1 MNSMERLHEMTMTR
15 ELAARADAV
24 NETERTAEL
33 TFSSETPYERW
44 FGPEILDHSE
54 GSVDLTR
61 LQEIGVL
68 LFNHDADKPIG
79 KVEKVWIGDDS
90 RGHALVRFDT
100 DEESDRIFQK
110 VSGGSLRGVSVGY
123 RIKDYNTI
131 KDGEKSKDGR
141 FAGPAVVVTQWEPL
155 EISIV
160 SVPADAGVGVGRS
173 IEDLKGM
180 NTNMN
185 NKHETMNE
193 TEMKKEMDLNQPDVQ
208 KDAASKT
215 DIQDAI
221 KQERMRSAEITK
233 LCRSFDL
240 NPDDYIAKGLTLEET
255 RAEVLKELA
264 KKSTPVSV
272 EVTSDESEK
281 FRAAAADGL
290 AMRAGIDISKPADG
304 AESFRGVSLM
314 RLAYD
319 ICEREGGKPN
329 RMDNETLLRSV
340 FSGGSGAFPNIL
352 ANVGHKALMKGYN
365 EVPATFQYWTSKGS
379 NPDFKPSTRV
389 GLGAADELLPMTE
402 MGEFKSSETADMGQQ
417 TTVHTFGRE
426 WTLTRKAI
434 INDDLSV
441 LARLPAAYGAAAR
454 RTINKK
460 AYELLTSGA
469 GIFTSAHKNS
479 GTGALSIES
488 LKAAKAAMSKQ
499 KDPSGKMYLNIQP
512 VYLIVPAEL
521 EVEAA
526 TLIASAVDPTK
537 NNAYPN
543 PFANRL
549 TVVADPNIED
559 AKAWYL
565 AAAPGVLPGIEVT
578 YLNGQENPTMRTFT
592 DTDVLG
598 IKYQIYMDFG
608 VNLLDYRAFYKS
620 TGE

>member
-1 MNSMERLHEMTMTR
+1 MMNSVERLHEMTMTR

-24 NETERTAEL
+24 NEAERTAEL
-33 TFSSETPYERW
+33 TFSSETPYKRW

-68 LFNHDADKPIG
+68 LFNHEPDHPIG
-79 KVEKVWIGDDS
+79 RVEKVWIGDDS
-90 RGHALVRFDT
+90 RGHALVKFDT
-100 DEESDRIFQK
+100 DEESDRIFKK

-123 RIKDYNTI
+123 RIKEYTRL
-131 KDGEKSKDGR
+131 KEGETSKDGR
-141 FAGPAVVVTQWEPL
+141 FKGPAVIVSQWEPL

-180 NTNMN
+180 NKDMDKKPEMKNQ
-185 NKHETMNE
+185 
-193 TEMKKEMDLNQPDVQ
+193 TEMKKDMDV
-208 KDAASKT
+208 KK
-215 DIQDAI
+215 DIQNAI
-221 KQERMRSAEITK
+221 EQERTRNAEITK
-233 LCRSFDL
+233 LCRSFEMS
-240 NPDDYIAKGLTLEET
+240 PDDYIEKGLTLEET

-264 KKSTPVSV
+264 KKSAPVSV
-272 EVTSDESEK
+272 NVLSDESEK
-281 FRAAAADGL
+281 FCAAAADGL
-290 AMRAGIDISKPADG
+290 AMRAGIEISTPADG

-319 ICEREGGKPN
+319 ICERAGGKPS
-329 RMDNETLLRSV
+329 RMDNDTLLRSV

-352 ANVGHKALMKGYN
+352 ANVGHNALMKGYN

-402 MGEFKSSETADMGQQ
+402 MGEFKSSETPDMGQQ

-426 WTLTRKAI
+426 WTLTRKSI

-454 RTINKK
+454 RTINKQ
-460 AYELLTSGA
+460 AYDLLTNGS

-479 GTGALSIES
+479 GTGTLSIAS

-559 AKAWYL
+559 SNAWYL

-620 TGE
+620 TGA

>member
-1 MNSMERLHEMTMTR
+1 MMNSVERLHEMTMTR

-24 NETERTAEL
+24 SEEKRTAEL
-33 TFSSETPYERW
+33 TFSSETPYKRW
-44 FGPEILDHSE
+44 FGLEILDHSE
-54 GSVDLTR
+54 NSVDLTR

-68 LFNHDADKPIG
+68 LFNHEPDHPIG
-79 KVEKVWIGDDS
+79 RVEKVWIGDDS
-90 RGHALVRFDT
+90 RGHALVKFDA
-100 DEESDRIFQK
+100 DEESDRIFKK

-123 RIKDYNTI
+123 RIKEYTQL
-131 KDGEKSKDGR
+131 KEGETSKDGR
-141 FAGPAVVVTQWEPL
+141 FKGPAVIVSQWEPL

-180 NTNMN
+180 NKDMD
-185 NKHETMNE
+185 KKP
-193 TEMKKEMDLNQPDVQ
+193 EMKKDMDV
-208 KDAASKT
+208 KK
-215 DIQDAI
+215 DIQNAI
-221 KQERMRSAEITK
+221 EQERTRNAEITK
-233 LCRSFDL
+233 LCRSFEMS
-240 NPDDYIAKGLTLEET
+240 PDGYIEKGLTLEET

-264 KKSTPVSV
+264 KKSAPVSV
-272 EVTSDESEK
+272 NVLSDESEK

-290 AMRAGIDISKPADG
+290 AMRAGIEISTPADG

-319 ICEREGGKPN
+319 ICEREGGKPS
-329 RMDNETLLRSV
+329 RMDNDTLLRSV

-352 ANVGHKALMKGYN
+352 SNVGHKALMKGYN

-402 MGEFKSSETADMGQQ
+402 MGEFKSSETTDMGQQ

-454 RTINKK
+454 RTINKQ
-460 AYELLTSGA
+460 AYDLLTKGSS
-469 GIFTSAHKNS
+469 IFTSAHKNN
-479 GTGALSIES
+479 GTGTLSIAS

-559 AKAWYL
+559 PQAWYL

-620 TGE
+620 TGA

>member
-1 MNSMERLHEMTMTR
+1 MMNSVERLHEMTMTR

-24 NETERTAEL
+24 SEKERTAEL
-33 TFSSETPYERW
+33 TFSSEKPYKRW
-44 FGPEILDHSE
+44 FGLEILDHSE

-68 LFNHDADKPIG
+68 LFNHEPDYPIG
-79 KVEKVWIGDDS
+79 RVEKVWIGDDS
-90 RGHALVRFDT
+90 RGHALVKFDA
-100 DEESDRIFQK
+100 DEESDRIFKK

-123 RIKDYNTI
+123 RIKEYTQL
-131 KDGEKSKDGR
+131 KEGETSKDGR
-141 FAGPAVVVTQWEPL
+141 FKGPAVIVSQWEPL

-160 SVPADAGVGVGRS
+160 SVPADPGVGVGRS

-180 NTNMN
+180 NKDMDKKPEMENQ
-185 NKHETMNE
+185 
-193 TEMKKEMDLNQPDVQ
+193 TEMKKDMGV
-208 KDAASKT
+208 KK
-215 DIQDAI
+215 DIQNAI
-221 KQERMRSAEITK
+221 EQERTRNAEITK
-233 LCRSFDL
+233 LCRSFEMS
-240 NPDDYIAKGLTLEET
+240 PDGYIEKGLTLEET

-264 KKSTPVSV
+264 KKSAPVSV
-272 EVTSDESEK
+272 NVLSDESEK

-290 AMRAGIDISKPADG
+290 AMRAGIEISTPADG

-319 ICEREGGKPN
+319 ICEREGGKPR
-329 RMDNETLLRSV
+329 RMDNDTLLRSV

-402 MGEFKSSETADMGQQ
+402 MGEFKSSETTDMGQQ

-426 WTLTRKAI
+426 WTLTRKSI

-454 RTINKK
+454 RTINKQ
-460 AYELLTSGA
+460 AYDLLTNGS

-479 GTGALSIES
+479 GTGTLSIAS

-559 AKAWYL
+559 PQAWYL

-620 TGE
+620 TGA

>member
-24 NETERTAEL
+24 NEAERTAEL
-33 TFSSETPYERW
+33 TFSSETPYKRW
-44 FGPEILDHSE
+44 FGPEILDHSD

-68 LFNHDADKPIG
+68 LFNHEPDHPIG
-79 KVEKVWIGDDS
+79 RVEKVWIGDDS
-90 RGHALVRFDT
+90 RGHALVKFDT
-100 DEESDRIFQK
+100 DEESDRIFKK

-123 RIKDYNTI
+123 RIKEYTQL
-131 KDGEKSKDGR
+131 KEGETSKDGR
-141 FAGPAVVVTQWEPL
+141 FKGPAVIVSQWEPL

-180 NTNMN
+180 NKDMD
-185 NKHETMNE
+185 NKPEIKNQTDMDVKV
-193 TEMKKEMDLNQPDVQ
+193 KK
-208 KDAASKT
+208 
-215 DIQDAI
+215 DIQNAAI
-221 KQERMRSAEITK
+221 EQERTRNAEITK
-233 LCRSFDL
+233 LCRSFEL
-240 NPDDYIAKGLTLEET
+240 NPDDYIAKGLTIEET

-264 KKSTPVSV
+264 KRSSPVSV
-272 EVTSDESEK
+272 EVLSDESEK
-281 FRAAAADGL
+281 FCAAAADGL
-290 AMRAGIDISKPADG
+290 AMRAGINISKPSDG
-304 AESFRGVSLM
+304 AESFRGMSLM
-314 RLAYD
+314 RLAGN
-319 ICEREGGKPN
+319 ICEREGGKPG
-329 RMDNETLLRSV
+329 RMDSETLLRSV

-365 EVPATFQYWTSKGS
+365 EVPATFQYWTAKGS

-389 GLGAADELLPMTE
+389 GLGAADELLPVTE
-402 MGEFKSSETADMGQQ
+402 MGEFKSSEVTDMGQQ

-426 WTLTRKAI
+426 WSLTRQAI
-434 INDDLSV
+434 INDDLSA
-441 LARLPAAYGAAAR
+441 LTRLPAAYGAAAR
-454 RTINKK
+454 RTINKQ
-460 AYELLTSGA
+460 AYELLTNGT

-479 GTGALSIES
+479 GTGTLSIES
-488 LKAAKAAMSKQ
+488 LKEAKAAMSKQ

-549 TVVADPNIED
+549 TVIADPNIED
-559 AKAWYL
+559 PKAWYL

>member
-1 MNSMERLHEMTMTR
+1 MSSTERLHEMTMTR
-15 ELAARADAV
+15 EMAARADAV
-24 NETERTAEL
+24 SEEGRTAEL
-33 TFSSETPYERW
+33 TFSSETPYVRW

-68 LFNHDADKPIG
+68 LFNHEPDHPIG
-79 KVEKVWIGDDS
+79 RVEKVWIGDDS
-90 RGHALVRFDT
+90 RGHALVKFDA
-100 DEESDRIFQK
+100 DEESDRIFKK

-123 RIKDYNTI
+123 RIKEYI
-131 KDGEKSKDGR
+131 QLKEGETSKDGR
-141 FAGPAVVVTQWEPL
+141 FKGPAVIVSQWEPL

-180 NTNMN
+180 NKDMD
-185 NKHETMNE
+185 KKPEMKSQ
-193 TEMKKEMDLNQPDVQ
+193 TEMKKDMDA
-208 KDAASKT
+208 KK
-215 DIQDAI
+215 DIQNAI
-221 KQERMRSAEITK
+221 EQERTRNAEITK
-233 LCRSFDL
+233 LCRSFEMS
-240 NPDDYIAKGLTLEET
+240 PDDYIEKGLTLEET

-264 KKSTPVSV
+264 KKSAPVSV
-272 EVTSDESEK
+272 NVLSDESEK

-290 AMRAGIDISKPADG
+290 AMRAGIEISKPVDG

-319 ICEREGGKPN
+319 ICEREGGKPS
-329 RMDNETLLRSV
+329 RMDNDTLLRSV

-402 MGEFKSSETADMGQQ
+402 MGDFKSSETTDMGQQ

-426 WTLTRKAI
+426 WTLTRKSI

-454 RTINKK
+454 RTINKQ
-460 AYELLTSGA
+460 AYDLLTKGSS
-469 GIFTSAHKNS
+469 IFTSAHKNS
-479 GTGALSIES
+479 GTGTLSIAS

-559 AKAWYL
+559 PNAWYL

-620 TGE
+620 TGA

>member
-1 MNSMERLHEMTMTR
+1 MMSSMERLHEMTMTR
-15 ELAARADAV
+15 EMAARADAV
-24 NETERTAEL
+24 SEEGRTAEL
-33 TFSSETPYERW
+33 TFSSETPYVRW

-68 LFNHDADKPIG
+68 LFNHEPDHPIG
-79 KVEKVWIGDDS
+79 RVEKVWIGDDS
-90 RGHALVRFDT
+90 RGHALVKFDA
-100 DEESDRIFQK
+100 DEESDRIFKK

-123 RIKDYNTI
+123 RIKEYI
-131 KDGEKSKDGR
+131 QLKEGETSKDGR
-141 FAGPAVVVTQWEPL
+141 FKGPAVIVSQWEPL

-180 NTNMN
+180 NKDMD
-185 NKHETMNE
+185 KKPEMKSQ
-193 TEMKKEMDLNQPDVQ
+193 TEMKKDMDVE
-208 KDAASKT
+208 K
-215 DIQDAI
+215 DIQNAI
-221 KQERMRSAEITK
+221 EQERTRNAEITK
-233 LCRSFDL
+233 LCRSFEMA
-240 NPDDYIAKGLTLEET
+240 PDDYIEKGLTLEET

-264 KKSTPVSV
+264 KKSAPVSV
-272 EVTSDESEK
+272 NVLSDESEK

-290 AMRAGIDISKPADG
+290 AMRAGIEISKPVDG

-319 ICEREGGKPN
+319 ICEREGGKQS
-329 RMDNETLLRSV
+329 RMDNDTLLRSV

-402 MGEFKSSETADMGQQ
+402 MGDFKSSETTDMGQQ

-426 WTLTRKAI
+426 WTLTRKSI

-454 RTINKK
+454 RTINKQ
-460 AYELLTSGA
+460 AYDLLTKGSS
-469 GIFTSAHKNS
+469 IFTSAHKNS
-479 GTGALSIES
+479 GTGTLSIAS

-559 AKAWYL
+559 PNAWYL

-620 TGE
+620 TGA

>member
-1 MNSMERLHEMTMTR
+1 MMSSTERLHEMTMTR
-15 ELAARADAV
+15 EMAARADAV
-24 NETERTAEL
+24 SEEGRTAEL
-33 TFSSETPYERW
+33 TFSSETPYVRW

-68 LFNHDADKPIG
+68 LFNHEPDHPIG
-79 KVEKVWIGDDS
+79 RVEKVWIGDDS
-90 RGHALVRFDT
+90 RGHALVKFDA
-100 DEESDRIFQK
+100 DEESDRIFKK

-123 RIKDYNTI
+123 RIKEYI
-131 KDGEKSKDGR
+131 QLKEGETSKDGR
-141 FAGPAVVVTQWEPL
+141 FKGPAVIVSQWEPL

-180 NTNMN
+180 NKDMD
-185 NKHETMNE
+185 KKPEMKSQ
-193 TEMKKEMDLNQPDVQ
+193 TEMKKDMDA
-208 KDAASKT
+208 KK
-215 DIQDAI
+215 DIQNAI
-221 KQERMRSAEITK
+221 EQERTRNAEITK
-233 LCRSFDL
+233 LCRSFEMS
-240 NPDDYIAKGLTLEET
+240 PDDYIEKGLTLEET

-264 KKSTPVSV
+264 KKSAPVSV
-272 EVTSDESEK
+272 NVLSDESEK

-290 AMRAGIDISKPADG
+290 AMRAGIEISKPVDG

-319 ICEREGGKPN
+319 ICEREGGKPS
-329 RMDNETLLRSV
+329 RMDNDTLLRSV

-402 MGEFKSSETADMGQQ
+402 MGDFKSSETTDMGQQ

-426 WTLTRKAI
+426 WTLTRKSI

-454 RTINKK
+454 RTINKQ
-460 AYELLTSGA
+460 AYDLLTKGSS
-469 GIFTSAHKNS
+469 IFTSAHKNS
-479 GTGALSIES
+479 GTGTLSIAS

-559 AKAWYL
+559 PNAWYL

-620 TGE
+620 TGA

>member
-1 MNSMERLHEMTMTR
+1 MMSSMERLHEMTMTR
-15 ELAARADAV
+15 EMAARADAV
-24 NETERTAEL
+24 SEEGRTAEL
-33 TFSSETPYERW
+33 TFSSETPYVRW

-68 LFNHDADKPIG
+68 LFNHEPDHPIG
-79 KVEKVWIGDDS
+79 RVEKVWIGDDS
-90 RGHALVRFDT
+90 RGHALVKFDA
-100 DEESDRIFQK
+100 DEESDRIFKK

-123 RIKDYNTI
+123 RIKEYTRL
-131 KDGEKSKDGR
+131 KEGETSKDGR
-141 FAGPAVVVTQWEPL
+141 FKGPAVIVSQWEPL

-180 NTNMN
+180 NKDMD
-185 NKHETMNE
+185 KKPEMKSQ
-193 TEMKKEMDLNQPDVQ
+193 TEMKKDMDVE
-208 KDAASKT
+208 K
-215 DIQDAI
+215 DIQNAI
-221 KQERMRSAEITK
+221 EQERTRNAEITK
-233 LCRSFDL
+233 LCRSFEMA
-240 NPDDYIAKGLTLEET
+240 PDDYIEKGLTLEET

-264 KKSTPVSV
+264 KKSAPVSV
-272 EVTSDESEK
+272 NVLSDESEK

-290 AMRAGIDISKPADG
+290 AMRAGIEISKPVDG

-319 ICEREGGKPN
+319 ICEREGGKPS
-329 RMDNETLLRSV
+329 RMDNDTLLRSV

-389 GLGAADELLPMTE
+389 GLDAADELLPMTE
-402 MGEFKSSETADMGQQ
+402 MGEFKSSKTTDMGQQ

-454 RTINKK
+454 RTINKQ
-460 AYELLTSGA
+460 AYDLLTKGSK
-469 GIFTSAHKNS
+469 IFTSAHENS
-479 GTGALSIES
+479 GTGTLSIAS
-488 LKAAKAAMSKQ
+488 LKAAKTAMSKQ

-559 AKAWYL
+559 PNAWYL

-620 TGE
+620 TGA

>member
-1 MNSMERLHEMTMTR
+1 MMNSVERLHEMTMTR

-24 NETERTAEL
+24 NEAERTAEL
-33 TFSSETPYERW
+33 TFSSETPYKRW

-68 LFNHDADKPIG
+68 LFNHEPGHPIG
-79 KVEKVWIGDDS
+79 RVEKVWIGDDS
-90 RGHALVRFDT
+90 RGHALVKFDT
-100 DEESDRIFQK
+100 DEESDRIFKK

-123 RIKDYNTI
+123 RIKEYTQL
-131 KDGEKSKDGR
+131 KEGETSKDGR
-141 FAGPAVVVTQWEPL
+141 FKGPAVIVSQWEPL

-180 NTNMN
+180 NKDMDKKPEMKNQ
-185 NKHETMNE
+185 
-193 TEMKKEMDLNQPDVQ
+193 TEMKKDMDV
-208 KDAASKT
+208 KK
-215 DIQDAI
+215 DIQNAI
-221 KQERMRSAEITK
+221 EQERTRNAEITK
-233 LCRSFDL
+233 LCRSFEMS
-240 NPDDYIAKGLTLEET
+240 PDDYIEKGLTLEEA

-264 KKSTPVSV
+264 KKSAPVSV
-272 EVTSDESEK
+272 NVLSDESEK

-290 AMRAGIDISKPADG
+290 AMRAGIEISTPADG
-304 AESFRGVSLM
+304 AESFRSVSLM

-319 ICEREGGKPN
+319 ICEREGGKPS
-329 RMDNETLLRSV
+329 RMDNDTLLRSV

-402 MGEFKSSETADMGQQ
+402 MGEFKSSETTDMGQQ

-426 WTLTRKAI
+426 WTLTRKSI

-454 RTINKK
+454 RTINKQ
-460 AYELLTSGA
+460 AYDLLTNGS

-479 GTGALSIES
+479 GTGTLSIAS

-559 AKAWYL
+559 PNAWYL

-620 TGE
+620 TGA

>member
-1 MNSMERLHEMTMTR
+1 MMKSVERLHEMTMTR

-24 NETERTAEL
+24 SEEERTAEL
-33 TFSSETPYERW
+33 TFSSEKPYKRW
-44 FGPEILDHSE
+44 FGLEILDHSE
-54 GSVDLTR
+54 NSVDLTR

-68 LFNHDADKPIG
+68 LFNHEPAHPIG
-79 KVEKVWIGDDS
+79 RVEKVWIGDDS
-90 RGHALVRFDT
+90 RGHALVKFDA
-100 DEESDRIFQK
+100 DEESDRIFKK

-123 RIKDYNTI
+123 RIKEYTQL
-131 KDGEKSKDGR
+131 KEGETSKDGR
-141 FAGPAVVVTQWEPL
+141 FKGPAVIVSQWEPL

-180 NTNMN
+180 NNDMD
-185 NKHETMNE
+185 KKPEMKSQ
-193 TEMKKEMDLNQPDVQ
+193 TEMKKDMDV
-208 KDAASKT
+208 KK
-215 DIQDAI
+215 DIQNAI
-221 KQERMRSAEITK
+221 EQERTRNAEITK
-233 LCRSFDL
+233 LCRSFEMS
-240 NPDDYIAKGLTLEET
+240 PDGYIEKGLTLEET

-264 KKSTPVSV
+264 KKSAPVSV
-272 EVTSDESEK
+272 NVLSDESEK

-290 AMRAGIDISKPADG
+290 AMRAGIEISTPADG

-319 ICEREGGKPN
+319 ICEREGGKPS
-329 RMDNETLLRSV
+329 RMDNDTLLRSV

-402 MGEFKSSETADMGQQ
+402 MGEFKSSEATDMGQQ

-454 RTINKK
+454 RTINKQ
-460 AYELLTSGA
+460 AYDLLTNGS

-479 GTGALSIES
+479 GTGTLSIAS

-559 AKAWYL
+559 PNAWYL

-620 TGE
+620 TGA

>member
-24 NETERTAEL
+24 DGEARTAEL
-33 TFSSETPYERW
+33 TFSSETPYKRW
-44 FGPEILDHSE
+44 FGPEILDHSP

-79 KVEKVWIGDDS
+79 KVERVWIGEDS
-90 RGHALVRFDT
+90 RGHALVKFDT
-100 DEESDRIFQK
+100 DEESDRIFKK

-123 RIKDYNTI
+123 RIKEYNTV
-131 KDGEKSKDGR
+131 KEGEKSKDGR
-141 FAGPAVVVTQWEPL
+141 FEGPAVVVTQWEPL

-180 NTNMN
+180 TKDME
-185 NKHETMNE
+185 NKIET
-193 TEMKKEMDLNQPDVQ
+193 KNQPELKEAEMQ
-208 KDAASKT
+208 KAVDIRKAAVE
-215 DIQDAI
+215 
-221 KQERMRSAEITK
+221 QERTRAAEITA
-233 LCRSFDL
+233 LCRSFDMS
-240 NPDDYIAKGLTLEET
+240 PDEYIAKGLSIDEA
-255 RAEVLKELA
+255 RAEVLEALSR
-264 KKSTPVSV
+264 KSAPVSV

-281 FRAAAADGL
+281 FCAAAADGL
-290 AMRAGIDISKPADG
+290 ALRAGIEISKPADG
-304 AESFRGVSLM
+304 AESFRGMSLL
-314 RLAYD
+314 RLAGD
-319 ICEREGGKPN
+319 ICEREGGKPG
-329 RMDNETLLRSV
+329 RMDSETLLRSV

-365 EVPATFQYWTSKGS
+365 EVPATFQYWTAKGS

-389 GLGAADELLPMTE
+389 GLGAADELLPVTE
-402 MGEFKSSETADMGQQ
+402 MGEFKSSEVTDMGQQ

-426 WTLTRKAI
+426 WSLTRQAI
-434 INDDLSV
+434 INDDLSA
-441 LARLPAAYGAAAR
+441 LTRLPAAYGAAAR
-454 RTINKK
+454 RTINKQ
-460 AYELLTSGA
+460 AYELLTNGT

-479 GTGALSIES
+479 GTGTLSIES
-488 LKAAKAAMSKQ
+488 LKEAKAAMSKQ

-549 TVVADPNIED
+549 TVIADPNIED
-559 AKAWYL
+559 PKAWYL

>member
-24 NETERTAEL
+24 NDAERTAEL
-33 TFSSETPYERW
+33 TFSSETPYKRW

-68 LFNHDADKPIG
+68 LFNHEPDHPIG
-79 KVEKVWIGDDS
+79 RVEKVWIGDDS
-90 RGHALVRFDT
+90 RGHALVKFDT
-100 DEESDRIFQK
+100 DEESDRIFKK

-123 RIKDYNTI
+123 RIKEYTQL
-131 KDGEKSKDGR
+131 KEGETSKDGR
-141 FAGPAVVVTQWEPL
+141 FKGPAVIVSQWEPL

-180 NTNMN
+180 NKDMD
-185 NKHETMNE
+185 NKPEIKNQTDMDVKV
-193 TEMKKEMDLNQPDVQ
+193 KK
-208 KDAASKT
+208 
-215 DIQDAI
+215 DIQNAAI
-221 KQERMRSAEITK
+221 EQERTRNAEITK
-233 LCRSFDL
+233 LCRSFEL
-240 NPDDYIAKGLTLEET
+240 NPDDYIAKGLTIEET

-264 KKSTPVSV
+264 KRSAPVSV
-272 EVTSDESEK
+272 EVLSDESEK
-281 FRAAAADGL
+281 FCAAAADGL
-290 AMRAGIDISKPADG
+290 AMRAGINISKPADG
-304 AESFRGVSLM
+304 AESFRGMSLM
-314 RLAYD
+314 RLAGN
-319 ICEREGGKPN
+319 ICEREGGKPT
-329 RMDNETLLRSV
+329 RMDDDTLLRSV

-352 ANVGHKALMKGYN
+352 ANVGRKSLMKGYN

-402 MGEFKSSETADMGQQ
+402 MGEFKSSEAKDVGQD
-417 TTVHTFGRE
+417 TIVHTFGRE
-426 WTLTRKAI
+426 WTLTRQAI
-434 INDDLSV
+434 INDDLSA
-441 LARLPAAYGAAAR
+441 LARLPEAYGAAAR
-454 RTINKK
+454 RTINKQ
-460 AYELLTSGA
+460 AYALLTKGT
-469 GIFTSAHKNS
+469 GIFTSLHKNQ

-488 LKAAKAAMSKQ
+488 LKAAKAAMAKQ
-499 KDPSGKMYLNIQP
+499 KDPTGNAYLNIQP
-512 VYLIVPAEL
+512 VYLIVPSEL

-526 TLIASAVDPTK
+526 TLIASTVDPTK

-543 PFANRL
+543 PFANKL

-559 AKAWYL
+559 EKAWYL

-578 YLNGQENPTMRTFT
+578 YLNGQENPTLRTFT
-592 DTDVLG
+592 DTEVLG
-598 IKYQIYMDFG
+598 IKYQIYLDFG

>member
-1 MNSMERLHEMTMTR
+1 MMNSMKRLHEMTMTR

-24 NETERTAEL
+24 SEEKRTAEL
-33 TFSSETPYERW
+33 TFSSEKPYKRW

-68 LFNHDADKPIG
+68 LFNHEPDHPIG
-79 KVEKVWIGDDS
+79 RVEKVWIGDDS
-90 RGHALVRFDT
+90 RGHALVKFDA
-100 DEESDRIFQK
+100 DEESDRIFKK

-123 RIKDYNTI
+123 RIKEYTQL
-131 KDGEKSKDGR
+131 KEGETSKDGR
-141 FAGPAVVVTQWEPL
+141 FKGPAVIVSQWEPL

-180 NTNMN
+180 NKDMD
-185 NKHETMNE
+185 KKPEMKSQ
-193 TEMKKEMDLNQPDVQ
+193 TEMKKDMDVE
-208 KDAASKT
+208 K
-215 DIQDAI
+215 DIQNAI
-221 KQERMRSAEITK
+221 EQERTRNAEITK
-233 LCRSFDL
+233 LCRSFEMA
-240 NPDDYIAKGLTLEET
+240 PDDYIEKGLTLEET

-264 KKSTPVSV
+264 KKSAPVSV
-272 EVTSDESEK
+272 NVLSDESEK

-290 AMRAGIDISKPADG
+290 AMRAGIEISKPVDG

-319 ICEREGGKPN
+319 ICEREGGKPS
-329 RMDNETLLRSV
+329 RMDNDTLLRSV

-402 MGEFKSSETADMGQQ
+402 MGEFKSSKTTDMGQQ

-434 INDDLSV
+434 IDDDLSV

-454 RTINKK
+454 RTINKQ
-460 AYELLTSGA
+460 AYDLLTKGSK
-469 GIFTSAHKNS
+469 IFTSAHENS
-479 GTGALSIES
+479 GTGTLSIAS
-488 LKAAKAAMSKQ
+488 LKAAKTAMSKQ

-559 AKAWYL
+559 PNAWYL

-620 TGE
+620 TGA

>member
-1 MNSMERLHEMTMTR
+1 MMNSVERLHEMTMTR
-15 ELAARADAV
+15 ELAARADV
-24 NETERTAEL
+24 VSEEERTAEL
-33 TFSSETPYERW
+33 TFSSETPYKRW

-68 LFNHDADKPIG
+68 LFNHEPDHPIG

-90 RGHALVRFDT
+90 RGHALVKFDT
-100 DEESDRIFQK
+100 DEESDRIFKK

-123 RIKDYNTI
+123 RIKEYTQL
-131 KDGEKSKDGR
+131 KEGETSKDGR
-141 FAGPAVVVTQWEPL
+141 FKGPAVIVSQWEPL

-180 NTNMN
+180 NKDMDKKPEMKNQ
-185 NKHETMNE
+185 
-193 TEMKKEMDLNQPDVQ
+193 TEMKKDMDV
-208 KDAASKT
+208 KK
-215 DIQDAI
+215 DIQNAI
-221 KQERMRSAEITK
+221 EQERTRNAEITK
-233 LCRSFDL
+233 LCRSFEMS
-240 NPDDYIAKGLTLEET
+240 PDDYIEKGLTLEEA

-264 KKSTPVSV
+264 KKSAPVSV
-272 EVTSDESEK
+272 NVLSDESEK

-290 AMRAGIDISKPADG
+290 AMRAGIEISTPADG

-319 ICEREGGKPN
+319 ICKREGGKPS
-329 RMDNETLLRSV
+329 RMDNDTLLRSV

-402 MGEFKSSETADMGQQ
+402 MGEFKSSETTDMGQQ

-426 WTLTRKAI
+426 WTLTRKSI

-454 RTINKK
+454 RTINKQ
-460 AYELLTSGA
+460 AYDLLTNGS
-469 GIFTSAHKNS
+469 GIFTSTHKNS
-479 GTGALSIES
+479 GTGTLSIAS

-559 AKAWYL
+559 PNAWYL

-578 YLNGQENPTMRTFT
+578 YLNG
-592 DTDVLG
+592 
-598 IKYQIYMDFG
+598 
-608 VNLLDYRAFYKS
+608 
-620 TGE
+620 

>member
-1 MNSMERLHEMTMTR
+1 MMKSVERLHEMTMTR

-24 NETERTAEL
+24 SEEERTAEL
-33 TFSSETPYERW
+33 TFSSEKPYKRW
-44 FGPEILDHSE
+44 FGLEILDHSE
-54 GSVDLTR
+54 NSVDLTR

-68 LFNHDADKPIG
+68 LFNHEPAHPIG
-79 KVEKVWIGDDS
+79 RVEKVWIGDDS
-90 RGHALVRFDT
+90 RGHALVKFDA
-100 DEESDRIFQK
+100 DEESDRIFKK

-123 RIKDYNTI
+123 RIKEYTQL
-131 KDGEKSKDGR
+131 KEGETSKDGR
-141 FAGPAVVVTQWEPL
+141 FKGPAVIVSQWEPL

-180 NTNMN
+180 NKDMD
-185 NKHETMNE
+185 KKPEMKSQ
-193 TEMKKEMDLNQPDVQ
+193 TEMKKDMDV
-208 KDAASKT
+208 KK
-215 DIQDAI
+215 DIQNAI
-221 KQERMRSAEITK
+221 EQERTRNAEITK
-233 LCRSFDL
+233 LCRSFEMS
-240 NPDDYIAKGLTLEET
+240 PDGYIEKGLTLEET

-264 KKSTPVSV
+264 KKSAPVSV
-272 EVTSDESEK
+272 NVLSDESEK

-290 AMRAGIDISKPADG
+290 AMRAGIEISTPADG

-319 ICEREGGKPN
+319 ICEREGGKPS
-329 RMDNETLLRSV
+329 RMDNDTLLRSV

-402 MGEFKSSETADMGQQ
+402 MGEFKSSETTDMGQQ

-454 RTINKK
+454 RTINKQ
-460 AYELLTSGA
+460 AYDLLTKGSS
-469 GIFTSAHKNS
+469 IFTSAHKNS
-479 GTGALSIES
+479 GTGTLSIAS
-488 LKAAKAAMSKQ
+488 LKAAKAAMVKQ

-559 AKAWYL
+559 PNAWYL

-620 TGE
+620 TGA

>member
-1 MNSMERLHEMTMTR
+1 MMNSVERLHEMTMTR

-24 NETERTAEL
+24 SEEKRTAEL
-33 TFSSETPYERW
+33 TFSSETPYKRW
-44 FGPEILDHSE
+44 FGLEILDHSE
-54 GSVDLTR
+54 NSVDLTR

-68 LFNHDADKPIG
+68 LFNHEPDHPIG
-79 KVEKVWIGDDS
+79 RVEKVWIGDDS
-90 RGHALVRFDT
+90 RGHALVKFDA
-100 DEESDRIFQK
+100 DEESDRIFKK

-123 RIKDYNTI
+123 RIKEYTQL
-131 KDGEKSKDGR
+131 KEGETSKDGR
-141 FAGPAVVVTQWEPL
+141 FKGPAVIVSQWEPL

-180 NTNMN
+180 NKDMDKKPEMKNQ
-185 NKHETMNE
+185 
-193 TEMKKEMDLNQPDVQ
+193 TEMKKDMDV
-208 KDAASKT
+208 KK
-215 DIQDAI
+215 DIQNAI
-221 KQERMRSAEITK
+221 EQERTRNAEITK
-233 LCRSFDL
+233 LCRSFEMS
-240 NPDDYIAKGLTLEET
+240 PDGYIEKGLTLEET

-264 KKSTPVSV
+264 KKSAPVSV
-272 EVTSDESEK
+272 NVLSDESEK

-290 AMRAGIDISKPADG
+290 AMRAGIEISTPADG

-319 ICEREGGKPN
+319 ICEREGGKPS
-329 RMDNETLLRSV
+329 RMDNDTLLRSV

-402 MGEFKSSETADMGQQ
+402 MGEFKSSETTDMGQQ

-454 RTINKK
+454 RTINKQ
-460 AYELLTSGA
+460 AYDLLTNGS

-479 GTGALSIES
+479 GTGTLSIAS

-559 AKAWYL
+559 PNAWYL

-620 TGE
+620 TGA

>member
-1 MNSMERLHEMTMTR
+1 MMSSMERLHEMTMTR
-15 ELAARADAV
+15 EMAARADAV
-24 NETERTAEL
+24 SEEGRTAEL
-33 TFSSETPYERW
+33 TFSSENPYVRW

-68 LFNHDADKPIG
+68 LFNHEPDHPIG
-79 KVEKVWIGDDS
+79 RVEKVWIGDDS
-90 RGHALVRFDT
+90 RGHALVKFDA
-100 DEESDRIFQK
+100 DEESDRIFKK

-123 RIKDYNTI
+123 RIKEYI
-131 KDGEKSKDGR
+131 QLKEGETSKDGR
-141 FAGPAVVVTQWEPL
+141 FKGPAVIVSQWEPL

-180 NTNMN
+180 NKDMD
-185 NKHETMNE
+185 KKPEMKSQ
-193 TEMKKEMDLNQPDVQ
+193 TEMKKDMDVE
-208 KDAASKT
+208 K
-215 DIQDAI
+215 DIQNAI
-221 KQERMRSAEITK
+221 EQERTRNAEITK
-233 LCRSFDL
+233 LCRSFEMA
-240 NPDDYIAKGLTLEET
+240 PDDYIEKGLTLEET

-264 KKSTPVSV
+264 KKSAPVSV
-272 EVTSDESEK
+272 NVLSDESEK

-290 AMRAGIDISKPADG
+290 AMRAGIEISKPVDG

-319 ICEREGGKPN
+319 ICEREGGKPS
-329 RMDNETLLRSV
+329 RMDNDTLLRSV

-402 MGEFKSSETADMGQQ
+402 MGDFKSSETKDMGQQ
-417 TTVHTFGRE
+417 TTVHPFGRE
-426 WTLTRKAI
+426 WTLTRKSI

-454 RTINKK
+454 RTINKQ
-460 AYELLTSGA
+460 AYDLLTKGSS
-469 GIFTSAHKNS
+469 IFTSAHKNS
-479 GTGALSIES
+479 GTGTLSIAS

-559 AKAWYL
+559 PNAWYL

-620 TGE
+620 TGA

>member
-1 MNSMERLHEMTMTR
+1 MKSVERLHEMTMTR

-24 NETERTAEL
+24 SEEERTAEL
-33 TFSSETPYERW
+33 TFSSEKPYKRW
-44 FGPEILDHSE
+44 FGLEILDHSE
-54 GSVDLTR
+54 NSVDLTR

-68 LFNHDADKPIG
+68 LFNHEPAHPIG
-79 KVEKVWIGDDS
+79 RVEKVWIGDDS
-90 RGHALVRFDT
+90 RGHALVKFDA
-100 DEESDRIFQK
+100 DEESDRIFKK

-123 RIKDYNTI
+123 RIKEYTQL
-131 KDGEKSKDGR
+131 KEGETSKDGR
-141 FAGPAVVVTQWEPL
+141 FKGPAVIVSQWEPL

-180 NTNMN
+180 NKDMD
-185 NKHETMNE
+185 KKPEMKSQ
-193 TEMKKEMDLNQPDVQ
+193 TEMKKDMDV
-208 KDAASKT
+208 KK
-215 DIQDAI
+215 DIQNAI
-221 KQERMRSAEITK
+221 EQERTRNAEITK
-233 LCRSFDL
+233 LCRSFEMS
-240 NPDDYIAKGLTLEET
+240 PDGYIEKGLTLEET

-264 KKSTPVSV
+264 KKSAPVSV
-272 EVTSDESEK
+272 NVLSDESEK

-290 AMRAGIDISKPADG
+290 AMRAGIEISTPADG

-319 ICEREGGKPN
+319 ICEREGGKPS
-329 RMDNETLLRSV
+329 RMDNDTLLRSV

-402 MGEFKSSETADMGQQ
+402 MGEFKSSEATDMGQQ

-460 AYELLTSGA
+460 AYDLLTNGS

-479 GTGALSIES
+479 GTGTLSIAS

-559 AKAWYL
+559 PNAWYL

-620 TGE
+620 TGA

>member
-1 MNSMERLHEMTMTR
+1 MMNSMKRLHEMTMTR

-24 NETERTAEL
+24 SEEKRTAEL
-33 TFSSETPYERW
+33 TFSSEKPYKRW
-44 FGPEILDHSE
+44 FGSEILDHSE

-68 LFNHDADKPIG
+68 LFNHEPDHPIG
-79 KVEKVWIGDDS
+79 RVEKVWIGDDS
-90 RGHALVRFDT
+90 RGHALVKFDA
-100 DEESDRIFQK
+100 DEESDRIFKK

-123 RIKDYNTI
+123 RIKEYTQL
-131 KDGEKSKDGR
+131 KEGETSKDGR
-141 FAGPAVVVTQWEPL
+141 FKGPAVIVSQWEPL

-180 NTNMN
+180 NKDMD
-185 NKHETMNE
+185 KKPEMKSQ
-193 TEMKKEMDLNQPDVQ
+193 TEMKKDMDVE
-208 KDAASKT
+208 K
-215 DIQDAI
+215 DIQNAI
-221 KQERMRSAEITK
+221 EQERTRNAEITK
-233 LCRSFDL
+233 LCRSFEMA
-240 NPDDYIAKGLTLEET
+240 PDDYIEKGLTLEET
-255 RAEVLKELA
+255 RAEVFKELA
-264 KKSTPVSV
+264 KKSAPVSV
-272 EVTSDESEK
+272 NVLSDESEK

-290 AMRAGIDISKPADG
+290 AMRAGIEISKPVDG

-319 ICEREGGKPN
+319 ICEREGGKPS
-329 RMDNETLLRSV
+329 RMDNDTLLRSV

-402 MGEFKSSETADMGQQ
+402 MGEFKSSKTTDMGQQ

-434 INDDLSV
+434 IDDDLSV

-454 RTINKK
+454 RTINKQ
-460 AYELLTSGA
+460 AYDLLTKGSK
-469 GIFTSAHKNS
+469 IFTSAHENS
-479 GTGALSIES
+479 GTGTLSIAS
-488 LKAAKAAMSKQ
+488 LKAAKTAMSKQ

-559 AKAWYL
+559 PNAWYL

-620 TGE
+620 TGA

>member
-1 MNSMERLHEMTMTR
+1 MMSSMERLHEMTMTR
-15 ELAARADAV
+15 EMAARADAV
-24 NETERTAEL
+24 SEEGRTAEL
-33 TFSSETPYERW
+33 TFSSETPYVRW

-61 LQEIGVL
+61 LREIGVL
-68 LFNHDADKPIG
+68 LFNHEPDHPIG
-79 KVEKVWIGDDS
+79 RVEKVWIGDDS
-90 RGHALVRFDT
+90 RGHALVKFDA
-100 DEESDRIFQK
+100 DEESDRIFKK

-123 RIKDYNTI
+123 RIKEYI
-131 KDGEKSKDGR
+131 QLKEGETSKDGR
-141 FAGPAVVVTQWEPL
+141 FKGPAVIVSQWEPL

-180 NTNMN
+180 NKDMD
-185 NKHETMNE
+185 KKPEMKSQ
-193 TEMKKEMDLNQPDVQ
+193 TEMKKDMDVE
-208 KDAASKT
+208 K
-215 DIQDAI
+215 DIQNAI
-221 KQERMRSAEITK
+221 EQERTRNAEITK
-233 LCRSFDL
+233 LCRSFEMA
-240 NPDDYIAKGLTLEET
+240 PDDYIEKGLTLEET

-264 KKSTPVSV
+264 KKSAPVSV
-272 EVTSDESEK
+272 NVLSDESEK

-290 AMRAGIDISKPADG
+290 AMRAGIEISKPVDG

-319 ICEREGGKPN
+319 ICEREGGKPS
-329 RMDNETLLRSV
+329 RMDNDTLLRSV

-402 MGEFKSSETADMGQQ
+402 MGEFKSSETTDMGQQ

-454 RTINKK
+454 RTINKQ
-460 AYELLTSGA
+460 AYDLLTKGSS
-469 GIFTSAHKNS
+469 IFTSAHKNS
-479 GTGALSIES
+479 GTGTLSIAS

-549 TVVADPNIED
+549 TVVVDPNIED
-559 AKAWYL
+559 PKAWYL

-620 TGE
+620 TGA

>member
-1 MNSMERLHEMTMTR
+1 MNSVERLHEMTMTR
-15 ELAARADAV
+15 ELAVRADAV
-24 NETERTAEL
+24 SEEKRTAEL
-33 TFSSETPYERW
+33 TFSSETPYKRW
-44 FGPEILDHSE
+44 FGLEILDHSE
-54 GSVDLTR
+54 NSVDLTR

-68 LFNHDADKPIG
+68 LFNHEPAHPIG
-79 KVEKVWIGDDS
+79 RVEKVWIGDDS
-90 RGHALVRFDT
+90 RGHALVKFDA
-100 DEESDRIFQK
+100 DEESDRIFKK

-123 RIKDYNTI
+123 RIKEYTQL
-131 KDGEKSKDGR
+131 KEGETSKDGR
-141 FAGPAVVVTQWEPL
+141 FKGPAVIVSQWEPL

-180 NTNMN
+180 NKDMD
-185 NKHETMNE
+185 KKPEMKSQ
-193 TEMKKEMDLNQPDVQ
+193 TEMKKDMDV
-208 KDAASKT
+208 KK
-215 DIQDAI
+215 DIQNAI
-221 KQERMRSAEITK
+221 EQERTRNAEITK
-233 LCRSFDL
+233 LCRSFEMS
-240 NPDDYIAKGLTLEET
+240 PDGYIEKGLTLEET

-264 KKSTPVSV
+264 KKSAPVSV
-272 EVTSDESEK
+272 NVLSDESEK

-290 AMRAGIDISKPADG
+290 AMRAGIEISTPADG

-319 ICEREGGKPN
+319 ICEREGGKPS
-329 RMDNETLLRSV
+329 RMDNDTLLRSV

-402 MGEFKSSETADMGQQ
+402 MGEFKSSETTDMGQQ

-454 RTINKK
+454 RTINKQ
-460 AYELLTSGA
+460 AYDLLTKGS

-479 GTGALSIES
+479 GTGTLSIAS
-488 LKAAKAAMSKQ
+488 LKAAKAAMVKQ

-559 AKAWYL
+559 PQAWYL

-620 TGE
+620 TGA

>member
-1 MNSMERLHEMTMTR
+1 MMISMERLHEMTMTR
-15 ELAARADAV
+15 EMAARADAV
-24 NETERTAEL
+24 SEEGRTAEL
-33 TFSSETPYERW
+33 TFSSETPYVRW

-68 LFNHDADKPIG
+68 LFNHEPDHPIG
-79 KVEKVWIGDDS
+79 RVEKVWIGDDS
-90 RGHALVRFDT
+90 RGHALVKFDA
-100 DEESDRIFQK
+100 DEESDRIFKK

-123 RIKDYNTI
+123 RIKEYI
-131 KDGEKSKDGR
+131 QLKEGEASKDGR
-141 FAGPAVVVTQWEPL
+141 FKGPAVIVSQWEPL

-180 NTNMN
+180 NKDMD
-185 NKHETMNE
+185 KKPEMKSQ
-193 TEMKKEMDLNQPDVQ
+193 TEMKKDMDA
-208 KDAASKT
+208 KK
-215 DIQDAI
+215 DIQNAI
-221 KQERMRSAEITK
+221 EQERTRNAEITK
-233 LCRSFDL
+233 LCRSFEMS
-240 NPDDYIAKGLTLEET
+240 PDDYIEKGLTLEET

-264 KKSTPVSV
+264 KKSAPVSV
-272 EVTSDESEK
+272 NVLSDESEK

-290 AMRAGIDISKPADG
+290 AMRAGIEISKPVDG

-319 ICEREGGKPN
+319 ICEREGGKPS
-329 RMDNETLLRSV
+329 RMDNDTLLRSV

-352 ANVGHKALMKGYN
+352 ADVGHKALMKGYN

-402 MGEFKSSETADMGQQ
+402 MGDFKSSETTDMGQQ

-426 WTLTRKAI
+426 WTLTRKSI

-454 RTINKK
+454 RTINKQ
-460 AYELLTSGA
+460 AYDLLTKGSS
-469 GIFTSAHKNS
+469 IFTSAHKNS
-479 GTGALSIES
+479 GTGTLSIAS

-559 AKAWYL
+559 PNAWYL

-620 TGE
+620 TGA

>member
-1 MNSMERLHEMTMTR
+1 MDSMERLHEMTMTR

-24 NETERTAEL
+24 DGEARTAEL
-33 TFSSETPYERW
+33 TFSSETPYKRW
-44 FGPEILDHSE
+44 FGPEILDHSP

-79 KVEKVWIGDDS
+79 KVERVWIGEDS
-90 RGHALVRFDT
+90 RGHALVKFDT
-100 DEESDRIFQK
+100 DEESDRIFKK

-123 RIKDYNTI
+123 RIKEYNTV
-131 KDGEKSKDGR
+131 KEGEKSKDGR
-141 FAGPAVVVTQWEPL
+141 FEGPAVVVTQWEPL

-180 NTNMN
+180 TKDME
-185 NKHETMNE
+185 NKPETINKTE
-193 TEMKKEMDLNQPDVQ
+193 TKKEMDLNQPDMQ
-208 KDAASKT
+208 KDTASKT
-215 DIQDAI
+215 DIQNAI

-240 NPDDYIAKGLTLEET
+240 NPDDYIEKGLTLEET

-264 KKSTPVSV
+264 KKSAPVSV
-272 EVTSDESEK
+272 EVLSDESDK

-329 RMDNETLLRSV
+329 RMDNDTLLRSV

-402 MGEFKSSETADMGQQ
+402 MGEFKSSETTDMGQQ

-454 RTINKK
+454 RTINKQ
-460 AYELLTSGA
+460 AYELLTNGT

-488 LKAAKAAMSKQ
+488 LKEAKAAMSKQ

-549 TVVADPNIED
+549 TVIADPNIED
-559 AKAWYL
+559 SKAWYL

>member
-1 MNSMERLHEMTMTR
+1 MMNSVERLHEMTMTR

-24 NETERTAEL
+24 SEEERTAEL
-33 TFSSETPYERW
+33 TFSSEKPYKRW
-44 FGPEILDHSE
+44 FGLEILDHSE
-54 GSVDLTR
+54 NSVDLTR

-68 LFNHDADKPIG
+68 LFNHEPDHPIG
-79 KVEKVWIGDDS
+79 RVEKVWIGDDS
-90 RGHALVRFDT
+90 RGHALVKFDA
-100 DEESDRIFQK
+100 DEESDRIFKK

-123 RIKDYNTI
+123 RINEYTPLKE
-131 KDGEKSKDGR
+131 GETSKDGR
-141 FAGPAVVVTQWEPL
+141 FKGPAVIVSQWEPL

-180 NTNMN
+180 NKDMDKKPEMKNQ
-185 NKHETMNE
+185 
-193 TEMKKEMDLNQPDVQ
+193 TEMKKDMDV
-208 KDAASKT
+208 KK
-215 DIQDAI
+215 DIQNAI
-221 KQERMRSAEITK
+221 EQERTRNAEITK
-233 LCRSFDL
+233 LCRSFEMS
-240 NPDDYIAKGLTLEET
+240 PDDYIEKGLTLEEA

-264 KKSTPVSV
+264 KKSAPVSV
-272 EVTSDESEK
+272 NVLSDESEK

-290 AMRAGIDISKPADG
+290 AMRAGIEISTPADG

-319 ICEREGGKPN
+319 ICEREGGKPS
-329 RMDNETLLRSV
+329 RMDNDTLLRSV

-402 MGEFKSSETADMGQQ
+402 MGEFKSSKTTDMGQQ

-426 WTLTRKAI
+426 WTLTRKSI

-454 RTINKK
+454 RTINKQ
-460 AYELLTSGA
+460 AYDLLTNGS

-479 GTGALSIES
+479 GTGTLSIAS

-559 AKAWYL
+559 PNAWYL

-620 TGE
+620 TGA

>member
-1 MNSMERLHEMTMTR
+1 MKSVERLHEMTMTR

-24 NETERTAEL
+24 SEEERTAEL
-33 TFSSETPYERW
+33 TFSSEKPYKRW
-44 FGPEILDHSE
+44 FGLEILDHSE
-54 GSVDLTR
+54 NSVDLTR

-68 LFNHDADKPIG
+68 LFNHEPAHPIG
-79 KVEKVWIGDDS
+79 RVEKVWIGDDS
-90 RGHALVRFDT
+90 RGHALVKFDA
-100 DEESDRIFQK
+100 DEESDRIFKK

-123 RIKDYNTI
+123 RIKEYTQL
-131 KDGEKSKDGR
+131 KEGETSKDGR
-141 FAGPAVVVTQWEPL
+141 FKGPAVIVSQWEPL

-180 NTNMN
+180 NKDMD
-185 NKHETMNE
+185 KKPEMKSQ
-193 TEMKKEMDLNQPDVQ
+193 TEMKKDMDV
-208 KDAASKT
+208 KK
-215 DIQDAI
+215 DIQNAI
-221 KQERMRSAEITK
+221 EQERTRNAEITK
-233 LCRSFDL
+233 LCRSFEMS
-240 NPDDYIAKGLTLEET
+240 PDGYIEKGLTLEET

-264 KKSTPVSV
+264 KKSAPVSV
-272 EVTSDESEK
+272 NVLSDESEK

-290 AMRAGIDISKPADG
+290 AMRAGIEISTPADG

-319 ICEREGGKPN
+319 ICEREGGKPS
-329 RMDNETLLRSV
+329 RMDNDTLLRSV

-402 MGEFKSSETADMGQQ
+402 MGEFKSSEATDMGQQ

-454 RTINKK
+454 RTINKQ
-460 AYELLTSGA
+460 AYDLLTNGS

-479 GTGALSIES
+479 GTGTLSIAS

-559 AKAWYL
+559 PNAWYL

-620 TGE
+620 TGA

>member
-1 MNSMERLHEMTMTR
+1 MMSSMERLHEMTMTR
-15 ELAARADAV
+15 EMAARADAV
-24 NETERTAEL
+24 SEEGRTAEL
-33 TFSSETPYERW
+33 TFSSETPYVRW

-68 LFNHDADKPIG
+68 LFNHEPDHPIG
-79 KVEKVWIGDDS
+79 RVEKVWIGDDS
-90 RGHALVRFDT
+90 RGHALVKFDA
-100 DEESDRIFQK
+100 DEESDRIFKK

-123 RIKDYNTI
+123 RIKEYTQL
-131 KDGEKSKDGR
+131 KEGETSKDGR
-141 FAGPAVVVTQWEPL
+141 FKGPAVIVSQWEPL

-180 NTNMN
+180 NKDMD
-185 NKHETMNE
+185 KKPEMKSQ
-193 TEMKKEMDLNQPDVQ
+193 TEMKKDMDVE
-208 KDAASKT
+208 K
-215 DIQDAI
+215 DIQNAI
-221 KQERMRSAEITK
+221 EQERTRNAEITK
-233 LCRSFDL
+233 LCRSFEMS
-240 NPDDYIAKGLTLEET
+240 PDDYIEKGLTLEET

-264 KKSTPVSV
+264 KKSAPVSV
-272 EVTSDESEK
+272 NVLSDESEK

-290 AMRAGIDISKPADG
+290 AMRAGIEISKPVDG

-319 ICEREGGKPN
+319 ICEREGGKPS
-329 RMDNETLLRSV
+329 RMDNDTLLRSV

-402 MGEFKSSETADMGQQ
+402 MGEFKSSETTDMGQQ

-454 RTINKK
+454 RTINKQ
-460 AYELLTSGA
+460 AYDLLTKGSS
-469 GIFTSAHKNS
+469 IFTSAHKNS
-479 GTGALSIES
+479 GTGTLSIAS

-559 AKAWYL
+559 PNAWYL

-620 TGE
+620 TGA

>member
-1 MNSMERLHEMTMTR
+1 MMKSVERLHEMTMTR
-15 ELAARADAV
+15 ELAAHADAV
-24 NETERTAEL
+24 SEEERTAEL
-33 TFSSETPYERW
+33 TFSSEKPYKRW
-44 FGPEILDHSE
+44 FGLEILDHSE
-54 GSVDLTR
+54 NSVDLTR

-68 LFNHDADKPIG
+68 LFNHEPAHPIG
-79 KVEKVWIGDDS
+79 RVEKVWIGDDS
-90 RGHALVRFDT
+90 RGHALVKFDA
-100 DEESDRIFQK
+100 DEESDRIFKK

-123 RIKDYNTI
+123 RIKEYTQL
-131 KDGEKSKDGR
+131 KEGETSKDGR
-141 FAGPAVVVTQWEPL
+141 FKGPAVIVSQWEPL

-180 NTNMN
+180 NKDMD
-185 NKHETMNE
+185 KKPEMKSQ
-193 TEMKKEMDLNQPDVQ
+193 TEMKKDMDV
-208 KDAASKT
+208 KK
-215 DIQDAI
+215 DIQNAI
-221 KQERMRSAEITK
+221 EQERTRNAEITK
-233 LCRSFDL
+233 LCRSFEMS
-240 NPDDYIAKGLTLEET
+240 PDGYIEKGLTLEET

-264 KKSTPVSV
+264 KKSAPVSV
-272 EVTSDESEK
+272 NVLSDESEK

-290 AMRAGIDISKPADG
+290 AMRAGIEISTPADG

-319 ICEREGGKPN
+319 ICEREGGKPS
-329 RMDNETLLRSV
+329 RMDNDTLLRSV

-402 MGEFKSSETADMGQQ
+402 MGEFKSSEATDMGQQ

-454 RTINKK
+454 RTINKQ
-460 AYELLTSGA
+460 AYDLLTNGS

-479 GTGALSIES
+479 GTGTLSIAS

-559 AKAWYL
+559 PNAWYL

-620 TGE
+620 TGA

>member
-1 MNSMERLHEMTMTR
+1 MMKSVERLHEMTMTR

-24 NETERTAEL
+24 SEEERTAEL
-33 TFSSETPYERW
+33 TFSSEKPYKRW
-44 FGPEILDHSE
+44 FGLEILDHSE
-54 GSVDLTR
+54 NSVDLTR

-68 LFNHDADKPIG
+68 LFNHEPAHPIG
-79 KVEKVWIGDDS
+79 RVEKVWIGDDS
-90 RGHALVRFDT
+90 RGHALVKFDA
-100 DEESDRIFQK
+100 DEESDRIFKK

-123 RIKDYNTI
+123 RIKEYTQL
-131 KDGEKSKDGR
+131 KEGETSKDGR
-141 FAGPAVVVTQWEPL
+141 FKGPAVIVSQWEPL

-180 NTNMN
+180 NKDMD
-185 NKHETMNE
+185 KKPEMKSQ
-193 TEMKKEMDLNQPDVQ
+193 TEMKKDMDV
-208 KDAASKT
+208 KK
-215 DIQDAI
+215 DIQNAI
-221 KQERMRSAEITK
+221 EQERTRNAEITK
-233 LCRSFDL
+233 LCRSFEMS
-240 NPDDYIAKGLTLEET
+240 PDGYIEKGLTLEET

-264 KKSTPVSV
+264 KKSAPVSV
-272 EVTSDESEK
+272 NVLSDESEK

-290 AMRAGIDISKPADG
+290 AMRAGIEISTPADG

-319 ICEREGGKPN
+319 ICEREGGKPS
-329 RMDNETLLRSV
+329 RMDNDTLLRSV

-402 MGEFKSSETADMGQQ
+402 MGEFKSSEATDMGQQ

-454 RTINKK
+454 RTINKQ
-460 AYELLTSGA
+460 AYDLLTNGS

-479 GTGALSIES
+479 GTGTLSIAS

-559 AKAWYL
+559 PNAWYL

-620 TGE
+620 TGA

>member
-1 MNSMERLHEMTMTR
+1 MNSVKRLHEMTMTR

-24 NETERTAEL
+24 SEEERTAEL
-33 TFSSETPYERW
+33 TFSSEKPYKRW
-44 FGPEILDHSE
+44 FGLEILDHSE
-54 GSVDLTR
+54 NSVDLTR
-61 LQEIGVL
+61 LREIGVL
-68 LFNHDADKPIG
+68 LFNHEPDHPIG
-79 KVEKVWIGDDS
+79 RVEKVWIGDDS
-90 RGHALVRFDT
+90 RGHALVKFDA
-100 DEESDRIFQK
+100 DEESDRIFKK

-123 RIKDYNTI
+123 RIKEYTQL
-131 KDGEKSKDGR
+131 KEGETSKNGR
-141 FAGPAVVVTQWEPL
+141 FKGPAVIVSQWEPL

-180 NTNMN
+180 NKDMD
-185 NKHETMNE
+185 KKPEMKSQ
-193 TEMKKEMDLNQPDVQ
+193 TEMKKDMDA
-208 KDAASKT
+208 KK
-215 DIQDAI
+215 DIQNAI
-221 KQERMRSAEITK
+221 EQERTRNAEITK
-233 LCRSFDL
+233 LCRSFEMS
-240 NPDDYIAKGLTLEET
+240 PDDYIEKGLTLEEA

-264 KKSTPVSV
+264 KKSAPVSV
-272 EVTSDESEK
+272 NVLSDESEK

-290 AMRAGIDISKPADG
+290 AMRAGIEISTPADG

-319 ICEREGGKPN
+319 ICEREGGKPS
-329 RMDNETLLRSV
+329 RMDNDTLLRSV

-402 MGEFKSSETADMGQQ
+402 MGDFKSSETTDMGQQ

-426 WTLTRKAI
+426 WTLTRKSI

-454 RTINKK
+454 RTINKQ
-460 AYELLTSGA
+460 AYDLLTNGS

-479 GTGALSIES
+479 GTGTLSIAS

-559 AKAWYL
+559 PNAWYL

-620 TGE
+620 TGA

>member
-1 MNSMERLHEMTMTR
+1 MMNSVERLHEMTMTR

-24 NETERTAEL
+24 SEEERTAEL
-33 TFSSETPYERW
+33 TFSSEKPYKRW
-44 FGPEILDHSE
+44 FGLEILDHSE
-54 GSVDLTR
+54 NSVDLTR

-68 LFNHDADKPIG
+68 LFNHEPDHPIG
-79 KVEKVWIGDDS
+79 RVEKVWIGDDS
-90 RGHALVRFDT
+90 RGHALVKFDT
-100 DEESDRIFQK
+100 DEESDRIFKK

-123 RIKDYNTI
+123 RIKEYTQL
-131 KDGEKSKDGR
+131 KEGETSKDGR
-141 FAGPAVVVTQWEPL
+141 FEGPAVIVSQWEPL

-180 NTNMN
+180 NKDMDKKPEMKNQ
-185 NKHETMNE
+185 
-193 TEMKKEMDLNQPDVQ
+193 TEMKKDMDV
-208 KDAASKT
+208 KK
-215 DIQDAI
+215 DIQNAI
-221 KQERMRSAEITK
+221 EQERTRNAEITK
-233 LCRSFDL
+233 LCRSFEMS
-240 NPDDYIAKGLTLEET
+240 PDDYIEKGLTLEEA

-264 KKSTPVSV
+264 KKSAPVSV
-272 EVTSDESEK
+272 NVLSDESEK

-290 AMRAGIDISKPADG
+290 AMRAGIEISTPADG

-319 ICEREGGKPN
+319 ICEREGGKPS
-329 RMDNETLLRSV
+329 RMDNDTLLRSV

-402 MGEFKSSETADMGQQ
+402 MGEFKSSETTDMGQQ

-454 RTINKK
+454 RTINKQ
-460 AYELLTSGA
+460 AYDLLTNGS

-479 GTGALSIES
+479 GTGTLSIAS

-559 AKAWYL
+559 PSAWYL

-620 TGE
+620 TGA

>member
-1 MNSMERLHEMTMTR
+1 MMNSVERLHEMTMTR
-15 ELAARADAV
+15 ELAARADV
-24 NETERTAEL
+24 VSEEERTAEL
-33 TFSSETPYERW
+33 TFSSETPYKRW

-68 LFNHDADKPIG
+68 LFNHEPDHPIG

-90 RGHALVRFDT
+90 RGHALVKFDT
-100 DEESDRIFQK
+100 DEESDRIFKK

-123 RIKDYNTI
+123 RIKEYTQL
-131 KDGEKSKDGR
+131 KEGETSKDGR
-141 FAGPAVVVTQWEPL
+141 FKGPAVIVSQWEPL

-180 NTNMN
+180 NKDMDKKPEMKNQ
-185 NKHETMNE
+185 
-193 TEMKKEMDLNQPDVQ
+193 TEMKKDMDV
-208 KDAASKT
+208 KK
-215 DIQDAI
+215 DIQNAI
-221 KQERMRSAEITK
+221 EQERTRNAEITK
-233 LCRSFDL
+233 LCRSFEMS
-240 NPDDYIAKGLTLEET
+240 PDDYIEKGLTLEEA

-264 KKSTPVSV
+264 KKSAPVSV
-272 EVTSDESEK
+272 NVPSDESEK

-290 AMRAGIDISKPADG
+290 AMRAGIEISTPADG

-319 ICEREGGKPN
+319 ICEREGGKPS
-329 RMDNETLLRSV
+329 RMDNDTLLRSV

-402 MGEFKSSETADMGQQ
+402 MGEFKSSETTDMGQQ

-426 WTLTRKAI
+426 WTLTRKSI

-454 RTINKK
+454 RTINKQ
-460 AYELLTSGA
+460 AYDLLTNGS
-469 GIFTSAHKNS
+469 GIFTSTHKNS
-479 GTGALSIES
+479 GTGTLSIAS

-549 TVVADPNIED
+549 TVVAAPNIED
-559 AKAWYL
+559 PNAWYL

-578 YLNGQENPTMRTFT
+578 YLNG
-592 DTDVLG
+592 
-598 IKYQIYMDFG
+598 
-608 VNLLDYRAFYKS
+608 
-620 TGE
+620 